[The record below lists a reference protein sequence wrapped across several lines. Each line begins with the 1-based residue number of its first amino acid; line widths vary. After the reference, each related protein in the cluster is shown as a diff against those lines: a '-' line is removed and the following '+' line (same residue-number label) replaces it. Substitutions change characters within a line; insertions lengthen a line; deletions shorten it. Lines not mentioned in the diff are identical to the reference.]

1 MTRAVHAIWGSRWG
15 NRLPLDQ
22 LRRLALGLVLV
33 AFTPGF
39 LPRDR
44 DPCAKLPDSSVMHA
58 TAAGAVVFAAFTAG
72 LRGTLLV
79 IGEIARAVLSASL
92 TGA

>member
-22 LRRLALGLVLV
+22 LRRLALGLVLA

-39 LPRDR
+39 R
-44 DPCAKLPDSSVMHA
+44 
-58 TAAGAVVFAAFTAG
+58 
-72 LRGTLLV
+72 
-79 IGEIARAVLSASL
+79 RAVAILCEVA
-92 TGA
+92 